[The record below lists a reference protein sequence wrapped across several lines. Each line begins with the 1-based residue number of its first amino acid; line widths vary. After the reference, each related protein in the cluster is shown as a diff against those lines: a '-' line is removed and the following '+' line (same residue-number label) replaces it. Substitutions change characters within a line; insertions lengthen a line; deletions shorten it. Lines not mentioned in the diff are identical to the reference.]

1 MTARCLLPAADC
13 IRDMSKVVEIEE
25 AGAAQQPQVRKRVW
39 LDRRFLFLATMLG
52 AAVVYYQFDLW
63 KQPIRGDRANWEY
76 MAQII
81 SRGGIPYRDAVN
93 IKGPLSAYIG
103 AAAIVVT
110 RPFGLRDI
118 HAVRATYFLLA
129 VLTVGFT
136 ALLAFAYFD
145 SYRVALLAALVMT
158 SFNAFAITN
167 SAGIQAKTPMI
178 LFGVVTLWLIQ
189 KDRPLLAGLFAML
202 SALSW
207 QPGLLF
213 LGAAGLAFSRYLT
226 NWRDMKVARLL
237 AGAAIPLGLLLVY
250 FWIAGALKDFYLWT
264 IHYNLTVYAPR
275 ESRPATDFFE
285 YLAHMVT
292 EQYKTDRFFFYV
304 AAVGLVL
311 TIAQQIYLAAKMGKN
326 QFLDQARFHAV
337 LIAPLVY
344 FVFCMINVQGDADFL
359 PFLPFVAVFAAVALV
374 TALDR
379 AGELLRR
386 VWKTANNRVLQ
397 AAGFSAACLIVFFFN
412 VADAFSFDRRPP
424 TLDDQQS
431 DVREIVAHLEPGDK
445 IFVHGS
451 VEILVISGMTNASKY
466 FFLDRG
472 KDVYLANVEP
482 GGFEGWFERLKAER
496 PKVVALSRFQV
507 VEHKKDFYDW
517 VDKEYEQHKGNAIS
531 YYLRKSQ

>member
-1 MTARCLLPAADC
+1 
-13 IRDMSKVVEIEE
+13 MSKVVEIEE
-25 AGAAQQPQVRKRVW
+25 AGAAQQPRVRKLVW
-39 LDRRFLFLATMLG
+39 LDRRLLFLATVLV

-76 MAQII
+76 MAQVI
-81 SRGGIPYRDAVN
+81 SRGGVPYRDAVN

-103 AAAIVVT
+103 AAVIAAA

-118 HAVRATYFLLA
+118 YAVRATYFLLA

-136 ALLAFAYFD
+136 ALVAFEYFK
-145 SYRVALLAALVMT
+145 SYRVALLAALVMS

-178 LFGVVTLWLIQ
+178 LFGVVTIWLIQ

-226 NWRDMKVARLL
+226 GWRDLKVIRLL
-237 AGAAIPLGLLLVY
+237 AGAAIPLAVMLIY
-250 FWIAGALKDFYLWT
+250 FWIVGALKDFYLWT

-275 ESRPATDFFE
+275 ESRPAADFFQ
-285 YLAHMVT
+285 YIGHMVN

-304 AAVGLVL
+304 AAAGLVFL
-311 TIAQQIYLAAKMGKN
+311 IAQQIRLGAKAGKGYL
-326 QFLDQARFHAV
+326 LDQSRFHAL

-359 PFLPFVAVFAAVALV
+359 PFLPFVSIFAAFALV
-374 TALDR
+374 TALDS
-379 AGELLRR
+379 ALELLRR
-386 VWKTANNRVLQ
+386 ARKGASQEAIRAAAFAAVCLLVFVL
-397 AAGFSAACLIVFFFN
+397 N

-424 TLDDQQS
+424 TLDDQQA
-431 DVREIVAHLEPGDK
+431 DVREMLSHIEPGDK

-466 FFLDRG
+466 FFMDRG

-482 GGFEGWFERLKAER
+482 GGFEGWFDRLKAER

-517 VDKEYEQHKGNAIS
+517 VDGEYEQHKGNAIS
-531 YYLRKSQ
+531 YYLRKAQ

>member
-1 MTARCLLPAADC
+1 
-13 IRDMSKVVEIEE
+13 MSKVVEIEE
-25 AGAAQQPQVRKRVW
+25 AGAAQEPQVRKRVW
-39 LDRRFLFLATMLG
+39 LDRRLLFLATMLF
-52 AAVVYYQFDLW
+52 AAAVYYQFDLW

-76 MAQII
+76 MAQVI
-81 SRGGIPYRDAVN
+81 SRGGVPYRDAVN

-103 AAAIVVT
+103 AAAIVAT

-118 HAVRATYFLLA
+118 YAVRAIYFLLA
-129 VLTVGFT
+129 ILTVGFT
-136 ALLAFAYFD
+136 ALVAFDYFK

-213 LGAAGLAFSRYLT
+213 LGAAGLSFSRYLT
-226 NWRDMKVARLL
+226 SWRDMKVVRLL
-237 AGAAIPLGLLLVY
+237 AGAAIPLATLVAY
-250 FWIAGALKDFYLWT
+250 FWIAGALKDFYVWT

-275 ESRPATDFFE
+275 ESRPAADFFE
-285 YLAHMVT
+285 YITHMVT
-292 EQYKTDRFFFYV
+292 EQYKTDRFYFYA
-304 AAVGLVL
+304 AAVGLVM
-311 TIAQQIYLAAKMGKN
+311 IVAQQIYLAAKTGKN
-326 QFLDQARFHAV
+326 YLLNQARFHAV

-359 PFLPFVAVFAAVALV
+359 PFLPFVSIFAAVALV

-379 AGELLRR
+379 AGEILRR
-386 VWKTANNRVLQ
+386 VWKTADYRMIR
-397 AAGFSAACLIVFFFN
+397 AAGFSAVCLLVFILN
-412 VADAFSFDRRPP
+412 VADAFSFDRKPP
-424 TLDDQQS
+424 TLDDQQA
-431 DVREIVAHLEPGDK
+431 DVNEILSHLEPGDK

-451 VEILVISGMTNASKY
+451 VEILVISGMTNASRY

-482 GGFEGWFERLKAER
+482 GGFDGWFERLKAER

-517 VDKEYEQHKGNAIS
+517 VDKDYEQHKGNAVS
-531 YYLRKSQ
+531 YYLRKGQ

>member
-81 SRGGIPYRDAVN
+81 SRGGIPYRDAVTST
-93 IKGPLSAYIG
+93 GPLSAYIG
-103 AAAIVVT
+103 AAAMVGT

-136 ALLAFAYFD
+136 ALLAFAYFN

-178 LFGVVTLWLIQ
+178 LVGVVTLWLIQ

-213 LGAAGLAFSRYLT
+213 LGAAVWPSR
-226 NWRDMKVARLL
+226 
-237 AGAAIPLGLLLVY
+237 
-250 FWIAGALKDFYLWT
+250 
-264 IHYNLTVYAPR
+264 
-275 ESRPATDFFE
+275 
-285 YLAHMVT
+285 
-292 EQYKTDRFFFYV
+292 
-304 AAVGLVL
+304 
-311 TIAQQIYLAAKMGKN
+311 
-326 QFLDQARFHAV
+326 
-337 LIAPLVY
+337 
-344 FVFCMINVQGDADFL
+344 
-359 PFLPFVAVFAAVALV
+359 
-374 TALDR
+374 
-379 AGELLRR
+379 
-386 VWKTANNRVLQ
+386 
-397 AAGFSAACLIVFFFN
+397 
-412 VADAFSFDRRPP
+412 
-424 TLDDQQS
+424 
-431 DVREIVAHLEPGDK
+431 
-445 IFVHGS
+445 
-451 VEILVISGMTNASKY
+451 VISRIG
-466 FFLDRG
+466 
-472 KDVYLANVEP
+472 
-482 GGFEGWFERLKAER
+482 
-496 PKVVALSRFQV
+496 
-507 VEHKKDFYDW
+507 
-517 VDKEYEQHKGNAIS
+517 AI
-531 YYLRKSQ
+531 

>member
-1 MTARCLLPAADC
+1 
-13 IRDMSKVVEIEE
+13 
-25 AGAAQQPQVRKRVW
+25 
-39 LDRRFLFLATMLG
+39 
-52 AAVVYYQFDLW
+52 
-63 KQPIRGDRANWEY
+63 
-76 MAQII
+76 
-81 SRGGIPYRDAVN
+81 
-93 IKGPLSAYIG
+93 
-103 AAAIVVT
+103 
-110 RPFGLRDI
+110 
-118 HAVRATYFLLA
+118 
-129 VLTVGFT
+129 
-136 ALLAFAYFD
+136 
-145 SYRVALLAALVMT
+145 
-158 SFNAFAITN
+158 
-167 SAGIQAKTPMI
+167 
-178 LFGVVTLWLIQ
+178 
-189 KDRPLLAGLFAML
+189 ML

-250 FWIAGALKDFYLWT
+250 FWIAGALKDLYLWT

-275 ESRPATDFFE
+275 ESRPAVDFFE

-311 TIAQQIYLAAKMGKN
+311 TIAQQIYLAAKMGKTRL
-326 QFLDQARFHAV
+326 LDQARFHAV

-379 AGELLRR
+379 AGELLLR
-386 VWKTANNRVLQ
+386 VWKTANNGALQ

-412 VADAFSFDRRPP
+412 IADAFSFDRRPP

-466 FFLDRG
+466 FFMDRG
-472 KDVYLANVEP
+472 KDVYLANTEP

-517 VDKEYEQHKGNAIS
+517 VDKEYEPHKGNAIS
-531 YYLRKSQ
+531 YYLRKSE

>member
-1 MTARCLLPAADC
+1 
-13 IRDMSKVVEIEE
+13 MSKVVEIEE

-39 LDRRFLFLATMLG
+39 LDRRILFLATMLG
-52 AAVVYYQFDLW
+52 AAIVYYQFDLW

-76 MAQII
+76 MAQVI
-81 SRGGIPYRDAVN
+81 SRGGVPYRDAVN

-118 HAVRATYFLLA
+118 YAVRAIYFLLA

-136 ALLAFAYFD
+136 ALVAFEYFN

-178 LFGVVTLWLIQ
+178 LFGMVTLWLIQ
-189 KDRPLLAGLFAML
+189 KDRPLPAGLFAML

-213 LGAAGLAFSRYLT
+213 LGAAGLSFSRYLT
-226 NWRDMKVARLL
+226 SWRDMKVARLL
-237 AGAAIPLGLLLVY
+237 AGAAIPLALLLLY
-250 FWIAGALKDFYLWT
+250 FWIAGALKDFYVWT

-285 YLAHMVT
+285 YLTHMVT
-292 EQYKTDRFFFYV
+292 EQYKADRLFFYL
-304 AAVGLVL
+304 AAVGLVFV
-311 TIAQQIYLAAKMGKN
+311 IAQQVYRAAKTGKN
-326 QFLDQARFHAV
+326 YLLDQARFHAL

-344 FVFCMINVQGDADFL
+344 FIFCMINVQGDADFL
-359 PFLPFVAVFAAVALV
+359 PFLPFVSVFASVALV
-374 TALDR
+374 TSLDR
-379 AGELLRR
+379 AVEFLRR
-386 VWKTANNRVLQ
+386 AWKTANSRVIH
-397 AAGFSAACLIVFFFN
+397 AAGFSAVCLLIFFLN

-424 TLDDQQS
+424 TLDDQQAG
-431 DVREIVAHLEPGDK
+431 VQEMLTHIEPGDK

-466 FFLDRG
+466 FFMDRG

-517 VDKEYEQHKGNAIS
+517 VDAEYDQHKGSAIS